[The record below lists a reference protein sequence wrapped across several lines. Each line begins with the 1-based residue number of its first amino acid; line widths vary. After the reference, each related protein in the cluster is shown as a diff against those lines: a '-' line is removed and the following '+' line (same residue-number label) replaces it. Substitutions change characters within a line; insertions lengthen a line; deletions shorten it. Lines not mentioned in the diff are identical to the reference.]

1 MSMKQVYLAI
11 DAHARNSVLGS
22 MNNRGEFLKSWRF
35 PTCEKKLIEHVA
47 AVKACKKILA
57 VEEGPLAYW
66 ISQTLRPYV
75 DELIISDP
83 RETPL
88 ISRNAMKRDELDVRN
103 LCRLLRLGELKRV
116 YHPEEDHRAIFKAA
130 VQHYIDFR
138 NQETALK
145 QKIKAKYRSWGVPD
159 VEGTSVYNPK
169 KQPKYLKKVAPSAVI
184 NQLKR
189 LYSLL
194 STALEVQDASLK
206 EAKKLS
212 HKYPEIREFLKVP
225 GVGAIGSLIFD
236 AYIQTPHRFPRKQ
249 QLWRYCKLA
258 VTDRSSDGKPLAYK
272 RLDKAGNG
280 ELKAMSY
287 RSFLGAMRTK
297 NSNEVRQF
305 YEASLQRTRNHTR
318 ARLNTQRKIIS
329 VLHGIWR
336 KKEVYR
342 PELFLGSE

>member
-11 DAHARNSVLGS
+11 DAHARNCVLGS
-22 MNNRGEFLKSWRF
+22 MNIRGEFLKSWRF
-35 PTCEKKLIEHVA
+35 PTCEKELIEHVEDIN
-47 AVKACKKILA
+47 ACKKILA

-130 VQHYIDFR
+130 VQQYIDFR
-138 NQETALK
+138 NQETSLK
-145 QKIKAKYRSWGVPD
+145 QKIKAKYRGWGVPD
-159 VEGTSVYNPK
+159 VEGTCVYNPEK
-169 KQPKYLKKVAPSAVI
+169 KREYLKRVKSLVVRH
-184 NQLKR
+184 QLER
-189 LYSLL
+189 LYGLL
-194 STALEVQDASLK
+194 SSALEMQDSSLK

-212 HKYPEIREFLKVP
+212 RKYPEIKVFLKVP
-225 GVGAIGSLIFD
+225 GVGIIGALIYD

-249 QLWRYCKLA
+249 QLWRYSKLA
-258 VTDRSSDGKPLAYK
+258 VTDRSSDGKQLAYK
-272 RLDKAGNG
+272 RLDKAGNS

-287 RSFLGAMRTK
+287 RAFLSAMRIK
-297 NSNEVRQF
+297 DDNEVRQF
-305 YEASLQRTRNHTR
+305 YQASLKRTCNHTR
-318 ARLNTQRKIIS
+318 ARLNTQRKILS
-329 VLHGIWR
+329 VLHGVWR